1 MNIQIFIH
9 RGKPNF
15 VIYVLFDPLIS
26 LIVPPYFILHVIFV
40 INFLKI
46 VIGKLFGAQLTFYHR
61 LVSVTV
67 NFAVGILGYIPGGC

>member
-1 MNIQIFIH
+1 MKIQIFIH

-15 VIYVLFDPLIS
+15 FIYVLFDPLIS
-26 LIVPPYFILHVIFV
+26 RIIPPDFIVHVIFV

-46 VIGKLFGAQLTFYHR
+46 VIGKLFGTQLKFNHR

-67 NFAVGILGYIPGGC
+67 NFAVGILGDIPGGC